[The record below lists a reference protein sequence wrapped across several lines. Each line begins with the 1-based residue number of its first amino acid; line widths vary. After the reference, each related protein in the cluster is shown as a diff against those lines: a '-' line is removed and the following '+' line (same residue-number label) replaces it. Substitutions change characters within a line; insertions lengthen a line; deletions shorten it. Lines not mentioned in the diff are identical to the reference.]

1 MVVLISALLLR
12 HLPAGEPRRARARTS
27 TAVEVEEHE
36 ACHCFDD
43 LPTEWLGVRPWSRR
57 GRGGAI
63 TLTVVTHHVDL
74 KVDWAC
80 F

>member
-12 HLPAGEPRRARARTS
+12 HLPAAEPRRARARS
-27 TAVEVEEHE
+27 
-36 ACHCFDD
+36 FDD

-57 GRGGAI
+57 GGVAI